1 MVIKE
6 KKTCEYDYYYNDT
19 TNHGLVDTNIIRYK
33 VIENLRKAIN
43 LKNNVQNNVDDILK
57 IMDELTK
64 KYNNELLTNIN
75 DTINEQVNLILSC
88 KP

>member
-1 MVIKE
+1 MVI
-6 KKTCEYDYYYNDT
+6 DY
-19 TNHGLVDTNIIRYK
+19 
-33 VIENLRKAIN
+33 

-75 DTINEQVNLILSC
+75 DTINE
-88 KP
+88 